1 VSLRV
6 LITNH
11 ALAARAGTELYVRD
25 LAVELLR
32 RGHTPIAYST
42 RLGEV
47 EDELRRATIP
57 VVDDLASLAVVP
69 DIIHGHH
76 HVETMTALLHFGG
89 VPAVYFCHGW
99 LAWEEAPPHFPRILR
114 YVAVDDTCHDRLLYE
129 QGIPERQIRVIRN
142 FVNLE
147 RFKTRSALPQ
157 KPKRALL
164 FSNGVSEANCLSV
177 IRRACEQAGITLDVI
192 GLGSG
197 NPSIQPE
204 SVLGRY
210 DVVFAKGRS
219 AFESLAVG
227 AAVILCDIEGV
238 GPMVTTNEL
247 ASLQRLNFG
256 IRTLR
261 QKATVD
267 VIARELARYDPQD
280 AAEVRRRVRTT
291 SGLEGAVDQIVDL
304 YEEVLT
310 EHRTTEGNGNQSEAE
325 FTAAYLRG
333 LSVRIN
339 QQHQVIYRSASY
351 RLGNFLVRTPLL
363 RGVAKRAWKGWLQ

>member
-1 VSLRV
+1 MSLRV